1 MLIRRYRNVIVR
13 LPEQRCRESGGP
25 PAARCQRVEREER
38 KLTGFDVEYQYKG
51 EKYMSRLA
59 ADPGSRLRIRIAV
72 VPDDPAVDHH

>member
-1 MLIRRYRNVIVR
+1 VR
-13 LPEQRCRESGGP
+13 GGGGRDAGGCRTVQVVYQEQRLVGY
-25 PAARCQRVEREER
+25 
-38 KLTGFDVEYQYKG
+38 DVEYAYKG